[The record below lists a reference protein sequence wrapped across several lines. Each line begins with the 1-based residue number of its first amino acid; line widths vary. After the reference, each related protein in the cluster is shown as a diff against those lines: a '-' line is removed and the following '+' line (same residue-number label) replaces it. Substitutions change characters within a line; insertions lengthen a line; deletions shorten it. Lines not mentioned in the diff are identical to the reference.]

1 MSQDEQRGN
10 PILHLSGLILG
21 AVYRGRLFPKKC
33 RQRVAIPD
41 PVCGSVR
48 DEVLR
53 ELHVVK
59 YLSHEQQARVVVDK
73 KLFVY
78 VHGRARSASASFRR
92 TRDGKP
98 GTVETLLK
106 FGTVFGVNL
115 PGYGESV
122 LTDGNVR
129 NAEVDTM
136 RAAMVL
142 AAFVREQ
149 AHSRGIKVKDVI
161 IVGFSIGMYLS
172 IRTAIELGEASIIL
186 LSPPSDLESVMCS
199 VGGYSLAW
207 LPKFAAR
214 YAYPPGKKVSLD
226 DGRSQNTV
234 GYSGVKLLSMYGS
247 SINGRLAIFRADEDD
262 IIPRN
267 AGILLQEAFEA
278 SAEKSPGSA
287 TLRTMEG
294 TGHDAVPTHKEL
306 ESLFQ
311 QWGIGPVSDE
321 KV

>member
-1 MSQDEQRGN
+1 MEYSSRERQTRVIVDE
-10 PILHLSGLILG
+10 
-21 AVYRGRLFPKKC
+21 
-33 RQRVAIPD
+33 
-41 PVCGSVR
+41 
-48 DEVLR
+48 
-53 ELHVVK
+53 
-59 YLSHEQQARVVVDK
+59 

-78 VHGRARSASASFRR
+78 VHGRARSASASLRR

-122 LTDGNVR
+122 LTDGNVK

-136 RAAMVL
+136 RAAVVL

-149 AHSRGIKVKDVI
+149 AHSKGIKVKDVI

-172 IRTAIELGEASIIL
+172 IRTAIELGEASTIL
-186 LSPPSDLESVMCS
+186 LSPPSDLENVMCS

-214 YAYPPGKKVSLD
+214 YAYRPGKRVSLD

-267 AGILLQEAFEA
+267 AGTVLQKAFEA
-278 SAEKSPGSA
+278 STEKPSGLA
-287 TLRTMEG
+287 TLRTMED
-294 TGHDAVPTHKEL
+294 TGHDAVPTQEEL

-311 QWGIGPVSDE
+311 QWGIGLVSDE
-321 KV
+321 KG